1 MGITSF
7 TVIAALIVRPS
18 SIYPH
23 TIDMPVPSNFFLHP
37 QATTV
42 TVENARTD
50 TALQLAIGF
59 YFANRNT
66 TTTVLYPRKNR
77 SPSRI
82 KKTGVSIRRV
92 AAMHKILFSQLQ
104 RAITTGGQL
113 QTRTKA
119 LEAEM
124 VLTIAEEAAL
134 EEWRL
139 VMYRWGS
146 PIRLDMLK
154 CMEIGRAH
162 V

>member
-7 TVIAALIVRPS
+7 TVIAALIVRPF

-23 TIDMPVPSNFFLHP
+23 TIDIPVPSNFFLHL

-50 TALQLAIGF
+50 TALQLAIDF

-82 KKTGVSIRRV
+82 KKTGISIRRV
-92 AAMHKILFSQLQ
+92 AAMHEISFSQLK
-104 RAITTGGQL
+104 RAIATGRQL
-113 QTRTKA
+113 QTRS
-119 LEAEM
+119 EAH
-124 VLTIAEEAAL
+124 EA
-134 EEWRL
+134 
-139 VMYRWGS
+139 
-146 PIRLDMLK
+146 
-154 CMEIGRAH
+154 
-162 V
+162 